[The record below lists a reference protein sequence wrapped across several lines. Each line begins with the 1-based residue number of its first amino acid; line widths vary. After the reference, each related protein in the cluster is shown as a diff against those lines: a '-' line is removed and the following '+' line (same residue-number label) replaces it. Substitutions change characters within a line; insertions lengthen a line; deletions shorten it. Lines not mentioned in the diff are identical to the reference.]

1 MVNKN
6 IYMDYGATTPVRQE
20 VLEVMLPYWTDYYG
34 NPSSVHRF
42 GQQASLGLRQA
53 RETIAKSLHC
63 RADEIIFTA
72 CGSESDN
79 LALRGVMWAARNNSS
94 GNHMITCEIEHKA
107 VIETAYQLRHSAGFE
122 VTVLPVDE
130 YGQVDPS
137 HLEQA
142 IRHDTVLI
150 SIMAANNEIGT
161 VQPIETIGRIAQKHG
176 VLFHTDAV
184 QAIAVSDWDV
194 NSMPIDLMSL
204 APHKFYGPKGIGILY
219 ARQGVELMSTLT
231 GGGQEGDRR
240 AGTEN
245 VSYAVGAAEAL
256 RLAVAEREENVA
268 HYQALTNRLIDGL
281 LGHLPKTCR
290 LTGHPIRRLPNNAS
304 FTFRNISGNDLVFHL
319 DVAGVSTS
327 SGSACLTGDPKPSTV
342 LNAIGLSNEW
352 TMGGLRLTVGR
363 HSTSEDVEYVL
374 AKLPGIVVQLEE
386 LRVQFA

>member
-34 NPSSVHRF
+34 NPSSVHKF

-63 RADEIIFTA
+63 DTGEIVFTA

-79 LALRGVMWAARNNSS
+79 LALRGAMWAARKNGD

-107 VIETAYQLRHSAGFE
+107 VLETAFQLQHSAGFE
-122 VTVLPVDE
+122 VSVLPVDE
-130 YGQVDPS
+130 YGQVDPAD
-137 HLEQA
+137 LEQA
-142 IRHDTVLI
+142 TRPDTVLI

-161 VQPIETIGRIAQKHG
+161 VQPIETIGRIAQEHG
-176 VLFHTDAV
+176 ILFHTDAV

-219 ARQGVELMSTLT
+219 ARRGVELMSTLT
-231 GGGQEGDRR
+231 GGGQEEHRR

-256 RLAVAEREENVA
+256 RLAVAERKENVA
-268 HYQALTNRLIDGL
+268 HYQDLTNRLIDGL
-281 LGHLPKTCR
+281 LSHLPKTCR
-290 LTGHPIRRLPNNAS
+290 LTGHPTRRLPNNAS
-304 FTFRNISGNDLVFHL
+304 FTFRNVSGNDLVFRL
-319 DVAGVSTS
+319 DVAGVSAS

-342 LNAIGLSNEW
+342 LSAIGLSNEW
-352 TMGGLRLTVGR
+352 TLGGLRLTVGR
-363 HSTSEDVEYVL
+363 HSTMEDVEYVL
-374 AKLPGIVVQLEE
+374 AILPGIVVQLEE
-386 LRVQFA
+386 LKAQFA

>member
-20 VLEVMLPYWTDYYG
+20 VLEVMLPYWTEYYG

-53 RETIAKSLHC
+53 RESIAKSLHC
-63 RADEIIFTA
+63 HSDEIIFTA

-79 LALRGVMWAARNNSS
+79 LALRGTMWAARNHND

-107 VIETAYQLRHSAGFE
+107 VIETAHQLRQNAGFE
-122 VTVLPVDE
+122 VTVLSVDKH
-130 YGQVDPS
+130 GRVDPDQ
-137 HLEQA
+137 LEQA
-142 IRHDTVLI
+142 IRPDTVLI

-161 VQPIETIGRIAQKHG
+161 VQPIEAIGLIAKKHG
-176 VLFHTDAV
+176 VLFHSDAV

-194 NSMPIDLMSL
+194 NSMPLDLLSL

-219 ARQGVELMSTLT
+219 VRRGIELVSTLT
-231 GGGQEGDRR
+231 GGGQENDRR

-256 RLAVAEREENVA
+256 HLAVAEREDNIA
-268 HYQALTNRLIDGL
+268 HYQTLTHRLIDGVL
-281 LGHLPKTCR
+281 SQFPKTCK
-290 LTGHPIRRLPNNAS
+290 LTGHPTQRLPNNAS
-304 FTFRNISGNDLVFHL
+304 FTFRNVSGNDIVFHL
-319 DVAGVSTS
+319 DVAGVSAS

-342 LNAIGLSNEW
+342 LNALGLGSEW
-352 TMGGLRLTVGR
+352 TLGGLRLTVGR
-363 HSTSEDVEYVL
+363 DSTMEDIEYVL
-374 AKLPGIVVQLEE
+374 AKLPSVIGQLEG
-386 LRVQFA
+386 LTAQYA